1 MHGRGGRKAVDTSF
15 SHPPRGEV
23 PERAQQELAHG
34 RNGCAATV
42 HFPIP
47 LFPFIMITYTLL
59 QQYWWL
65 LVSLLGALVVFL
77 MFVQGANTQIFTL
90 GRTEGERALIVNS
103 TGRKWEFTFTTLVTF
118 GGAFFASFPLFY
130 STSFGGAYWVWML
143 ILFSFVLQA
152 VSYEF
157 QSKLG
162 NFLGKNTY
170 RWFLVLNGVL
180 GPLLLGTAVGTFFHG
195 ANFVVNKDVMGE
207 QLAPAISSW
216 TTGWHGLEAV
226 ANPWN
231 LVLGLVV
238 LFLARILGSLYM
250 LNNIDDEGLTP
261 RLRRQ
266 VLIDAVPFLVLFLAF
281 AAHLLTADGFA
292 VNPETGIVS
301 IETYKYLHNFLALP
315 LTLVLFLLGVVLVL
329 LGIGRTVFTTTRRG
343 IWCAGIGSV
352 FTVWAL
358 LQVAALNN
366 TAYYPSLADL
376 QSSLT
381 LANSC
386 SSEFTLTTMSFVS
399 LVIPFVLAYIVYAWY
414 SIDRKS
420 LTQSELADNEHK
432 Y

>member
-1 MHGRGGRKAVDTSF
+1 MDYAF
-15 SHPPRGEV
+15 F
-23 PERAQQELAHG
+23 QE
-34 RNGCAATV
+34 
-42 HFPIP
+42 
-47 LFPFIMITYTLL
+47 
-59 QQYWWL
+59 YWWL
-65 LVSLLGALVVFL
+65 LVSVLGALLVFL
-77 MFVQGANTQIFTL
+77 LFVQGGQSLFFSIGKEQL
-90 GRTEGERALIVNS
+90 DRKLLVNS
-103 TGRKWEFTFTTLVTF
+103 IGRKWEFTFTTLVVF
-118 GGAFFASFPLFY
+118 GGGFFASFPLFY

-301 IETYKYLHNFLALP
+301 IEAYKYLHNFLALP

-420 LTQSELADNEHK
+420 LTQSELADNEHM

>member
-1 MHGRGGRKAVDTSF
+1 MDYAF
-15 SHPPRGEV
+15 F
-23 PERAQQELAHG
+23 QE
-34 RNGCAATV
+34 
-42 HFPIP
+42 
-47 LFPFIMITYTLL
+47 
-59 QQYWWL
+59 YWWL
-65 LVSLLGALVVFL
+65 LVSVLGALLVFL
-77 MFVQGANTQIFTL
+77 LFVQGGQSLFFSIGKEQL
-90 GRTEGERALIVNS
+90 DRKLLVNS
-103 TGRKWEFTFTTLVTF
+103 IGRKWEFTFTTLVVF
-118 GGAFFASFPLFY
+118 GGGFFASFPLFY

-157 QSKLG
+157 QSKVG

-250 LNNIDDEGLTP
+250 LNNIDDEALSP

-301 IETYKYLHNFLALP
+301 IEAYKYLHNFLALP

-399 LVIPFVLAYIVYAWY
+399 LVIPFVLAYIAYAWY

-420 LTQSELADNEHK
+420 LTQTELADNEHK

>member
-1 MHGRGGRKAVDTSF
+1 
-15 SHPPRGEV
+15 
-23 PERAQQELAHG
+23 
-34 RNGCAATV
+34 
-42 HFPIP
+42 
-47 LFPFIMITYTLL
+47 MITYQLL

-77 MFVQGANTQIFTL
+77 MFVQGANTQIFNL
-90 GRTEGERALIVNS
+90 GRTEEERALIVNS

-170 RWFLVLNGVL
+170 RWCLVLNGVL
-180 GPLLLGTAVGTFFHG
+180 GPVLLGTAVGTFFHG
-195 ANFVVNKDVMGE
+195 ANFVVNKEVMTD
-207 QLAPAISSW
+207 QLAPAISQW
-216 TTGWHGLEAV
+216 TTAWHGLEAV

-231 LVLGLVV
+231 VVLGLVV
-238 LFLARILGSLYM
+238 FFLSRVLGSLYM
-250 LNNIDDEGLTP
+250 LNNIADDTLTP
-261 RLRRQ
+261 RIRRQ
-266 VLIDAVPFLVLFLAF
+266 VLSDTAPFLVLFLAF
-281 AAHLLTADGFA
+281 AAHLLTMDGWA
-292 VNPETGIVS
+292 VDANTGVVS
-301 IETYKYLHNFLALP
+301 MEPCKYLHNFLALP
-315 LTLVLFLLGVVLVL
+315 LVLVLFLVGVVLVL
-329 LGIGRTVFTTTRRG
+329 VGIARTIFSTTYLRG
-343 IWCAGIGSV
+343 IWFTGIGAV
-352 FTVWAL
+352 LAVWGL
-358 LQVAALNN
+358 LLIAGLNN
-366 TAYYPSLADL
+366 TAYYPSLADA

-386 SSEFTLTTMSFVS
+386 SSEFTLTGMSVVS
-399 LVIPFVLAYIVYAWY
+399 IAIPFVLAYIVYAWY

-420 LTQSELADNEHK
+420 LTKEELKDSHHT

>member
-1 MHGRGGRKAVDTSF
+1 
-15 SHPPRGEV
+15 
-23 PERAQQELAHG
+23 
-34 RNGCAATV
+34 
-42 HFPIP
+42 
-47 LFPFIMITYTLL
+47 
-59 QQYWWL
+59 
-65 LVSLLGALVVFL
+65 
-77 MFVQGANTQIFTL
+77 
-90 GRTEGERALIVNS
+90 
-103 TGRKWEFTFTTLVTF
+103 
-118 GGAFFASFPLFY
+118 
-130 STSFGGAYWVWML
+130 
-143 ILFSFVLQA
+143 
-152 VSYEF
+152 
-157 QSKLG
+157 
-162 NFLGKNTY
+162 
-170 RWFLVLNGVL
+170 
-180 GPLLLGTAVGTFFHG
+180 
-195 ANFVVNKDVMGE
+195 
-207 QLAPAISSW
+207 
-216 TTGWHGLEAV
+216 V

-301 IETYKYLHNFLALP
+301 IEAYKYLHNFLALP

>member
-1 MHGRGGRKAVDTSF
+1 MF
-15 SHPPRGEV
+15 
-23 PERAQQELAHG
+23 
-34 RNGCAATV
+34 
-42 HFPIP
+42 
-47 LFPFIMITYTLL
+47 TYEFL

-90 GRTEGERALIVNS
+90 GRTEEERVLIVNS

-130 STSFGGAYWVWML
+130 STSFGGAYWVWMI

-170 RWFLVLNGVL
+170 RWCLVLNGVI

-195 ANFVVNKDVMGE
+195 ANFVVNKDVMAD
-207 QLAPAISSW
+207 QLAPAISQW

-231 LVLGLVV
+231 VVLGLVV
-238 LFLARILGSLYM
+238 FFLSRVLGDLYM
-250 LNNIDDEGLTP
+250 LNNITDHELAP
-261 RLRRQ
+261 RIRRQ
-266 VLIDAVPFLVLFLAF
+266 VRTDAVVFVILFLAF
-281 AAHLLTADGFA
+281 AGHLLTMDGWA
-292 VNPETGIVS
+292 VDPNTGVVS
-301 IETYKYLHNFLALP
+301 MEAYKYLHNFLALP
-315 LTLVLFLLGVVLVL
+315 AVLILFLVGVVLVL
-329 LGIGRTVFTTTRRG
+329 VGIARTVFSTTYIRG
-343 IWCAGIGSV
+343 IWYSGFGAV
-352 FTVWAL
+352 FAVWAL
-358 LQVAALNN
+358 LLVAGYNN
-366 TAYYPSLADL
+366 TAYYPSLADP

-386 SSEFTLTTMSFVS
+386 SSEFTLQAMSIVS
-399 LVIPFVLAYIVYAWY
+399 LAIPFVLAYIVYAWY
-414 SIDRKS
+414 SIDKTK
-420 LTQSELADNEHK
+420 LTKKELDEAHHV

>member
-1 MHGRGGRKAVDTSF
+1 
-15 SHPPRGEV
+15 
-23 PERAQQELAHG
+23 
-34 RNGCAATV
+34 
-42 HFPIP
+42 
-47 LFPFIMITYTLL
+47 MITYQLL

-77 MFVQGANTQIFTL
+77 MFVQGANTQIFSL
-90 GRTEGERALIVNS
+90 GRTEEERALIVNS

-170 RWFLVLNGVL
+170 RWCLVLNGVL
-180 GPLLLGTAVGTFFHG
+180 GPVLLGTAVGTFFHG
-195 ANFVVNKDVMGE
+195 ASFVVNKEVMTD
-207 QLAPAISSW
+207 QLAPAISQW
-216 TTGWHGLEAV
+216 TTAWHGLEAV

-231 LVLGLVV
+231 VVLGLVV
-238 LFLARILGSLYM
+238 FFLSRVLGDLYM
-250 LNNIDDEGLTP
+250 LNNIADETLTP
-261 RLRRQ
+261 RIRRQ
-266 VLIDAVPFLVLFLAF
+266 VLSDTVPFLILFLAF
-281 AAHLLTADGFA
+281 AAHLLTMDGWA
-292 VNPETGIVS
+292 VDTNTGVVS
-301 IETYKYLHNFLALP
+301 MEAYKYLHNFLALP
-315 LTLVLFLLGVVLVL
+315 FVLVLFLVGVVLVL
-329 LGIGRTVFTTTRRG
+329 VGVARTIFSTTYLRG
-343 IWCAGIGSV
+343 IWFTGIGAV
-352 FTVWAL
+352 LAVWGL
-358 LQVAALNN
+358 LLIAGLNN
-366 TAYYPSLADL
+366 TAYYPSLADA

-386 SSEFTLTTMSFVS
+386 SSEFTLTAMSVVS
-399 LVIPFVLAYIVYAWY
+399 LAMPFVLAYIVYAWY

-420 LTQSELADNEHK
+420 LTKKELQDSHHT